1 MHEACV
7 QPAHHS
13 MSIVLVLQ
21 LRPRLEQQRRMGK
34 LHFANDAEFEAY
46 FAEHLQGAYEKV
58 VDEKVCI
65 VCHS

>member
-1 MHEACV
+1 
-7 QPAHHS
+7 